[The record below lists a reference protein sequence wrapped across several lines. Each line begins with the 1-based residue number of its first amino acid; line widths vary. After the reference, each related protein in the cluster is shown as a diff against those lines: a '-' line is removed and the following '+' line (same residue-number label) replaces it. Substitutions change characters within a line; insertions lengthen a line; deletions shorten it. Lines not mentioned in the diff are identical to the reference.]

1 MKRTRA
7 SSLVKGVMALP
18 LLQVVIGSTRPG
30 RIGPSIAA
38 WVADRAETH
47 GGFDVEIVDLA
58 DVDLPLFDE
67 PNHPR
72 LSDYHH
78 AHTKRWSAIVARG
91 DAFVFVCPEYNHGI
105 NAALKNA
112 LDFLYHEWQRKAVGF
127 VSYGGVSAGTR
138 AVQQLKQVATALR
151 MVPIV
156 ESVYLPFAAAH
167 LDADGVFQPGEDA
180 ELAAT
185 AMLDET
191 QRWTEATAQMRKG

>member
-1 MKRTRA
+1 
-7 SSLVKGVMALP
+7 MALP
-18 LLQVVIGSTRPG
+18 VLQIVIGSTRPG
-30 RIGPSIAA
+30 RIGPSIAQ
-38 WVADRAETH
+38 WVADRAEAH
-47 GGFDVEIVDLA
+47 GGFTVELVDLA
-58 DVDLPLFDE
+58 EAGLPLFDE
-67 PNHPR
+67 PHHPR
-72 LSDYHH
+72 MRDYVHD
-78 AHTKRWSAIVARG
+78 HTKRWSAIVERG

-156 ESVYLPFAAAH
+156 ESVYLPFPQAP
-167 LDADGVFQPGEDA
+167 LDDQGVFNPGDAA

-191 QRWTEATAQMRKG
+191 ERWTHATALMRKP

>member
-1 MKRTRA
+1 
-7 SSLVKGVMALP
+7 MALP
-18 LLQVVIGSTRPG
+18 VLQVVIGSTRPG
-30 RIGPSIAA
+30 RIGPSIAK
-38 WVADRAETH
+38 WIADRAEVH
-47 GGFDVEIVDLA
+47 GGFEVEIVDLA
-58 DVDLPLFDE
+58 EVGLPLFDE

-72 LSDYHH
+72 LSDY
-78 AHTKRWSAIVARG
+78 AYDHTKRWSEIVSRG

-151 MVPIV
+151 MIPIV
-156 ESVYLPFAAAH
+156 ESVNLPFPHAH
-167 LDADGVFQPGEDA
+167 VNESGEFNPGEAA
-180 ELAAT
+180 EHAAT

-191 QRWTEATAQMRKG
+191 ERWTEATAVMRKG

>member
-1 MKRTRA
+1 M
-7 SSLVKGVMALP
+7 SLPV
-18 LLQVVIGSTRPG
+18 LQIVIGSTRPG
-30 RIGPSIAA
+30 RIGPSIAK

-47 GGFDVEIVDLA
+47 GGFAVEIVDLA
-58 DVDLPLFDE
+58 DVDLPLFNE

-72 LSDYHH
+72 LSDYVHD
-78 AHTKRWSAIVARG
+78 HTKRWSEIVSRG
-91 DAFVFVCPEYNHGI
+91 DAFVFVCPEYNHGM

-138 AVQQLKQVATALR
+138 AVQQFKQVATALR

-156 ESVYLPFAAAH
+156 ESVYLPFPQAH
-167 LDADGVFQPGEDA
+167 LDATGVFNPGEAA

-191 QRWTEATAQMRKG
+191 QRWTQATALMRKG

>member
-1 MKRTRA
+1 M
-7 SSLVKGVMALP
+7 SLPV
-18 LLQVVIGSTRPG
+18 LQVIIGSTRPG
-30 RIGPSIAA
+30 RIGPSIAN
-38 WVADRAETH
+38 WVAEQAENH
-47 GGFDVEIVDLA
+47 GGFQVEIVDLA
-58 DVDLPLFDE
+58 EVGLPLYDE

-72 LSDYHH
+72 LGEYVHE
-78 AHTKRWSAIVARG
+78 HTKRWSEIVRRG
-91 DAFVFVCPEYNHGI
+91 DAFVMVCPEYNHGI

-156 ESVYLPFAAAH
+156 ESVYLPFPQAH
-167 LDADGVFQPGEDA
+167 FSESGEFQPGEA
-180 ELAAT
+180 TELAAT

-191 QRWTEATAQMRKG
+191 QAWTEATAAMRKG